1 MTDDDPA
8 TDEIEEEAAE
18 IDARDPDA
26 PEEIAE
32 LIEGGDPAASAPPP
46 VDVEGDDD

>member
-1 MTDDDPA
+1 MTDDDA
-8 TDEIEEEAAE
+8 DTDEIEEEVAE

-32 LIEGGDPAASAPPP
+32 LIEGADPAASAPPP
-46 VDVEGDDD
+46 VDVEGDD